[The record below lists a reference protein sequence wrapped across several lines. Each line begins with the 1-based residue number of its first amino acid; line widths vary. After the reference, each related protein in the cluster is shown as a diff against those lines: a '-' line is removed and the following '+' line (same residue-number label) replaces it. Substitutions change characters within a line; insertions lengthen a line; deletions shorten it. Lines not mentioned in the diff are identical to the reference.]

1 MSNVRKAMLY
11 GFLIWLFVFGVAFVI
26 FPLREMWRPLFESI
40 MPVAIVLAT
49 TAFAHLYLKEI
60 QDRVIREAVIVGCVW
75 FLISLIVDIPLMMTG
90 PMQMPLVEYMAD
102 IGVTYLMIPPIVI
115 SMAIARDSGLKAV
128 AGGTKID
135 GT

>member
-60 QDRVIREAVIVGCVW
+60 QDRVIREAVIVGFVW

-128 AGGTKID
+128 AVGRKTD

>member
-26 FPLREMWRPLFESI
+26 FPLREMWRSLFESI

-60 QDRVIREAVIVGCVW
+60 QDRVIREAVIVGFVW

-128 AGGTKID
+128 AGGTKTD